1 VRETQ
6 ERVRGLE
13 LGFWVYSAGRAAL
26 VDRSKALVG
35 CVQVEGAA
43 HSSKMP
49 RLACR

>member
-6 ERVRGLE
+6 ERVRGVE
-13 LGFWVYSAGRAAL
+13 LGFWVHSAGQVAL

-43 HSSKMP
+43 HDGKMP
-49 RLACR
+49 YPACR